1 MNIKRMISSASFIKD
16 VQPSIKKVGLFVRKH
31 FWKIVVLTGVIDKL
45 DDIVHYGWI
54 LPLYLFTDF
63 LSDLC
68 ELFGVPR
75 TRTNSI
81 GIGCDS
87 TPFLFKN

>member
-31 FWKIVVLTGVIDKL
+31 FWKIIVLTCVIDKL

-54 LPLYLFTDF
+54 LPLYFFTDF